1 MAAPDTVAPEAPE
14 AVAAPRASFLRRL
27 LSSTGQRIAW
37 AIVAVLVLAAVAAP
51 LVAPFQPN
59 AQDLRN
65 TLQPPGAGH
74 LLGTDDFGRDQ
85 LSRLFYALRSSLL
98 IGLATT
104 AGVALIGLP
113 VGLLAGYARGALDV
127 VVARLIDVG
136 LALPSLV
143 LALGLIAAMGAGM
156 QSTIIAL
163 IVGYSPYLARV
174 VRSVVLQV
182 RQEEYVESARVTGVR
197 PWRIVLR
204 HVLPN
209 VLGATTVQL
218 TLIFAFAIVG
228 EAGLSFVGLGVQ
240 PPSASL
246 GNMLAEGANY
256 TLEAPALAVAPGV
269 VIAVLLM
276 ALLFAGD
283 GLRDAADPRRSR

>member
-1 MAAPDTVAPEAPE
+1 MAGPETAGPGAAE
-14 AVAAPRASFLRRL
+14 TVAAPRASFQRRL
-27 LSSTGQRIAW
+27 LATTGQKVAW
-37 AIVAVLVLAAVAAP
+37 TIVALFVLAALAAP
-51 LVAPFQPN
+51 LIAPFDPN
-59 AQDLRN
+59 AQDLRH
-65 TLQPPGAGH
+65 TLQPSGGGH

-85 LSRLFYALRSSLL
+85 LSRLFYALRSSLV
-98 IGLATT
+98 IGVLTT
-104 AGVALIGLP
+104 FGVALIGLP

-127 VVARLIDVG
+127 VVARAIDIG

-143 LALGLIAAMGAGM
+143 LALGLIAAMGAGLR
-156 QSTIIAL
+156 STVIAL

-256 TLEAPALAVAPGV
+256 TLEAPMLAIAPGV
-269 VIAVLLM
+269 AIAVLLM

-283 GLRDAADPRRSR
+283 GLRDVADPRRSR